1 MMMHRLVAVVGCT
14 LVSAAM
20 ALAQFGR
27 GAGDFVTTGTD
38 AHRSSWIRTD
48 AKISKDRVQKPGEF
62 TFLWKVKLNNQP
74 TQATAL
80 SPLIVLDRYIGFRG
94 FRSLGYVGGS
104 SDGVFAFDTDLGKI
118 EWQKRVS
125 SAPAAKGGTATCPGG
140 MTANLARP
148 AITAFPTAGAGAP
161 AGGGR
166 GGPAKSGVG
175 EPNQGAVTL
184 ANVRPPNPGPPPG
197 APRPG
202 GGGPPRRVPNYIY
215 ALSSDGMFHQMYVS
229 NGDEPEPAIQFLPA
243 GAYAHGLTIVDEV
256 AYASTS
262 NSCGGAADGLWAL
275 DLTSK
280 KVSSWKAGSGV
291 AGSAGPAF
299 APDGTIYLATS
310 KGDLVALAAKTLEV
324 KRTYPAGQPLVS
336 SPLLFQHKDKTLVA
350 VAAKDGGIHVLD
362 ASSLQSPVARASV
375 AGGADF
381 NPGALASWQ
390 DGAGTRWILVPSAR
404 NVVALKMTDA
414 SSLQTGWSS
423 GEMVSPMTP
432 LVING
437 VVFALAGGSPR
448 SPAVVSAL
456 DPATGQQIW
465 TSGKTITSY
474 VRSGGLSGGGSQVYV
489 GTHDGTL
496 YAFGFPIEH

>member
-1 MMMHRLVAVVGCT
+1 
-14 LVSAAM
+14 
-20 ALAQFGR
+20 
-27 GAGDFVTTGTD
+27 
-38 AHRSSWIRTD
+38 
-48 AKISKDRVQKPGEF
+48 
-62 TFLWKVKLNNQP
+62 
-74 TQATAL
+74 
-80 SPLIVLDRYIGFRG
+80 
-94 FRSLGYVGGS
+94 
-104 SDGVFAFDTDLGKI
+104 
-118 EWQKRVS
+118 
-125 SAPAAKGGTATCPGG
+125 
-140 MTANLARP
+140 
-148 AITAFPTAGAGAP
+148 
-161 AGGGR
+161 
-166 GGPAKSGVG
+166 
-175 EPNQGAVTL
+175 
-184 ANVRPPNPGPPPG
+184 
-197 APRPG
+197 
-202 GGGPPRRVPNYIY
+202 
-215 ALSSDGMFHQMYVS
+215 
-229 NGDEPEPAIQFLPA
+229 
-243 GAYAHGLTIVDEV
+243 
-256 AYASTS
+256 
-262 NSCGGAADGLWAL
+262 
-275 DLTSK
+275 
-280 KVSSWKAGSGV
+280 
-291 AGSAGPAF
+291 
-299 APDGTIYLATS
+299 
-310 KGDLVALAAKTLEV
+310 
-324 KRTYPAGQPLVS
+324 
-336 SPLLFQHKDKTLVA
+336 LVA